1 MKNLRANDLRLRQ
14 LSSESDYNDYLS
26 SNKLPKQSQRVS
38 ESDWLDTIVFE
49 TVR

>member
-26 SNKLPKQSQRVS
+26 SNKLPVS